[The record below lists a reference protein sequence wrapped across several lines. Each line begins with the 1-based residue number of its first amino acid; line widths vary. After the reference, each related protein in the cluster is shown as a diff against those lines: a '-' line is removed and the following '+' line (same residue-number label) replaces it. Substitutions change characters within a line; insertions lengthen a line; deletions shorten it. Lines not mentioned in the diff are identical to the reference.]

1 MMLRGD
7 SFEKAL
13 YRAANAAVLSGIGL
27 FLPFLGIDAVTWKN
41 LFVAAV
47 VLAYFTLISVL
58 PARGKGLC
66 LLLTVVCL
74 GVPAVMAGT
83 EESYAFFQSYLQW
96 VMGAYN
102 GPERWQS
109 GFLYAQTAVVAGG
122 AFFLQLLLEKTKYL
136 KHILAFIC
144 ADGLLFCLFSE
155 ISLPHMSVVL
165 MLFYIVLVCAEWQ
178 QEHWEKRLNGSRKA
192 QMLWLAPFFGIYLLL
207 MAVMPAPDRPYDWK
221 WARQLYSQ
229 VRESFLE
236 LSQNI
241 LRGGS
246 EDFDASLSG
255 FSDDGDL
262 GGRIDEDG
270 RQVMELHAQNR
281 LMTNMYLIGKV
292 FDSFDGRQWTQENL
306 NEENDRVLDTL
317 ETLYVCRMLGGN
329 NLFDYLRRTTV
340 KIRYEYFNTGY
351 VFAPLKTRRIE
362 GIGSDLGYSS
372 KSGDLVMGE
381 HKGYGT
387 EYEVEYYQLNM
398 GEDLFNQ
405 LLTAPKESSEALWKV
420 MEEEYERETG
430 QEMTM
435 EMLEEHRRA
444 VYENYLE
451 APTLSQEARDYLSE
465 ITKGAE
471 NDLEKLQAIER
482 MLQSYT
488 YTTNPG
494 VLPDKVTGVGEF
506 LDYFLLESRQGYCTY
521 FATAFVLLA
530 RAEGIP
536 ARYVQGFCVPMAGK
550 TEAVVLSSMAHS
562 WPEVYMDGVGWIPFE
577 PTPGYGSLRYTPWKV
592 SNRGTVSFYEED
604 EDEEEEEEQENVIHF
619 TDLDKELDTE
629 EEYSGQ
635 ELGWQSGAA
644 RFFGVLAICV
654 AVIFAG
660 LGLALAF
667 DNLVGAY
674 RYGKMNAEER
684 LKAEVRRNLRM
695 LSWLGIKRDGQETM
709 QELRGRVMDALGP
722 ASLHFIEDYEDV
734 IYGGKRA
741 EDAML
746 QGVKKDREGLW
757 ELIKAKK
764 KWRYY
769 LYRAKMFLVRYR

>member
-1 MMLRGD
+1 MILRRN

-13 YRAANAAVLSGIGL
+13 YRAANAAVLAGIGL
-27 FLPFLGIDAVTWKN
+27 FLPFLRIDAVTWNN

-47 VLAYFTLISVL
+47 VLAFFTLISIL
-58 PARGKGLC
+58 PARGKGMC
-66 LLLTVVCL
+66 LLLIAVCL
-74 GVPAVMAGT
+74 DVPIVMAGT
-83 EESYAFFQSYLQW
+83 EVSYAFFQSYLQW
-96 VMGAYN
+96 CTGAYS
-102 GPERWQS
+102 GPKSWQW
-109 GFLYAQTAVVAGG
+109 GFLYIQTAVVAAG
-122 AFFLQLLLEKTKYL
+122 AFFLQLLLEKVRYL
-136 KHILAFIC
+136 KYILAFVC
-144 ADGLLFCLFSE
+144 ADSLLFCLLSE
-155 ISLPHMSVVL
+155 LSLPHMCVIL

-192 QMLWLAPFFGIYLLL
+192 QMLWLAPFFGVYLLL
-207 MAVMPAPDRPYDWK
+207 MAVMPAPNHPYDWK
-221 WARQLYSQ
+221 WAKQLYSQ

-246 EDFDASLSG
+246 EDYDTSLSG
-255 FSDDGDL
+255 FSDDGYL
-262 GGRIDEDG
+262 GGRIDEDA
-270 RQVMELHAQNR
+270 RQMMEIQSQNK
-281 LMTNMYLIGKV
+281 LLTNMYLIGKV
-292 FDSFDGRQWTQENL
+292 FDRFDGRQWTQENL
-306 NEENDRVLDTL
+306 NEENDRILDTL
-317 ETLYVCRMLGGN
+317 ETLYMCRILGGN
-329 NLFDYLRRTTV
+329 NLFDYMRRTTV

-362 GIGSDLGYSS
+362 GIGADLSYSS
-372 KSGDLVMGE
+372 KSGDLVLEE

-398 GEDLFNQ
+398 GEERFDQ
-405 LLTAPKESSEALWKV
+405 LLTAPKEQSEALWKV
-420 MEEEYERETG
+420 MGEEYERETG
-430 QEMTM
+430 QEITL
-435 EMLEEHRRA
+435 EMLEEHRKA

-451 APTLSQEARDYLSE
+451 APTLSQEVWDYLFE

-494 VLPDKVTGVGEF
+494 ALPDKVTGAGEF

-550 TEAVVLSSMAHS
+550 TETVVLSSMAHS
-562 WPEVYMDGVGWIPFE
+562 WPEVYMDSVGWIPFE
-577 PTPGYGSLRYTPWKV
+577 PTPGYSSLRYTPWKV
-592 SNRGTVSFYEED
+592 SSRGTVSSY
-604 EDEEEEEEQENVIHF
+604 EEEEEEELDEEQENVIYF
-619 TDLDKELDTE
+619 TDLDEEPDAE
-629 EEYSGQ
+629 EEYSDQ
-635 ELGWQSGAA
+635 ESEGRTGAA
-644 RFFGVLAICV
+644 WIFSVLGICV
-654 AVIFAG
+654 VVIFAG
-660 LGLALAF
+660 LGLALIF

-674 RYGKMNAEER
+674 RYRKRSAEER

-709 QELRGRVMDALGP
+709 QELRGRAMDDLGP
-722 ASLHFIEDYEDV
+722 APLHFIEDYEDV
-734 IYGGKRA
+734 IYGGKIA

-757 ELIKAKK
+757 ELVKTEK